1 MIKLCVFADIHYIDI
16 IPNWPVKRKLV
27 EFADC
32 LTDKLIE
39 KINNEIKPNI
49 VIFLGDFIQLDYEKT
64 RTI

>member
-39 KINNEIKPNI
+39 KINNEIKPNNLI
-49 VIFLGDFIQLDYEKT
+49 YNK
-64 RTI
+64 

>member
-1 MIKLCVFADIHYIDI
+1 MLKLCVFADIHYIDI
-16 IPNWPVKRKLV
+16 IPNWSVKRKLV
-27 EFADC
+27 EYADC